1 VPQTP
6 SPAAPFLSISRR
18 AGLRAAG
25 VLGILITT
33 GGCAGTAPA
42 PSPAPV
48 ADIPALEQRV
58 ARAPDDAAAAVRLGA
73 AYREAGRLD
82 DARRVLEQAV
92 QRAPRDGNAALF
104 LGLTLEDQGD
114 FTGARAL
121 YERYARTGASPRV
134 RTQLRDRLALL
145 DHRAREAEVRAAVAQ
160 EARLANTP
168 PTPNSV
174 AVFPFVFGA
183 DDETLRPLERALAEF
198 MVTDLAATGQLTVL
212 ERARVQMLAD
222 EIALGASGRVD
233 AATAAR
239 GGRLLGAAHV
249 VQGHIGGGARA
260 LQLDARVARVT
271 PGGAEPAG
279 GAVEERG
286 AVDALFTMQK
296 ALALGVFQRLG
307 VQLTP
312 DQRERVERRPT
323 ENLQAV
329 LAYGRGLQAA
339 DAGDFDQAVRHFM
352 EAAALDPGFAAARAQ
367 AAQSSGAARAAT
379 VTTAQLA
386 AVAAAATAVDPL
398 AAVQSLVP
406 STGVRDPVAEALG
419 REGFRGEGAR
429 VELIF
434 RRP

>member
-1 VPQTP
+1 VSQTP
-6 SPAAPFLSISRR
+6 ASAASPSSIPRR
-18 AGLRAAG
+18 AWVRAG

-42 PSPAPV
+42 TSPAPG

-73 AYREAGRLD
+73 AYRDAGRLD

-114 FTGARAL
+114 FAGARAL
-121 YERYARTGASPRV
+121 YERYARTGASSRV
-134 RTQLRDRLALL
+134 RAQLRDRLLLL

-260 LQLDARVARVT
+260 LRLDARVARVT
-271 PGGAEPAG
+271 RVGGEPAG
-279 GAVEERG
+279 DAVQERG
-286 AVDALFTMQK
+286 ALDALFTMQK

-312 DQRERVERRPT
+312 AQRERVERRPT

-352 EAAALDPGFAAARAQ
+352 EAASLDPGFAAARAQ

-386 AVAAAATAVDPL
+386 AVAAAATAEDPL

-419 REGFRGEGAR
+419 REGFRGEGAS

-434 RRP
+434 RSP

>member
-1 VPQTP
+1 MPQTP
-6 SPAAPFLSISRR
+6 SSAAPFLSISRR
-18 AGLRAAG
+18 AGLRAAA

-42 PSPAPV
+42 ASPAPV

-58 ARAPDDAAAAVRLGA
+58 ARAPEDAAAAVRLGA
-73 AYREAGRLD
+73 AYRDAGRLD

-92 QRAPRDGNAALF
+92 RRAPRHGDAALF

-114 FTGARAL
+114 FAGARAL
-121 YERYARTGASPRV
+121 YERYARTGAAPRV
-134 RTQLRDRLALL
+134 RAQLRDRLALL
-145 DHRAREAEVRAAVAQ
+145 DRRAREAEVRAAVAQ
-160 EARLANTP
+160 EARLPSAP

-183 DDETLRPLERALAEF
+183 EDEALRPLERALAEF
-198 MVTDLAATGQLTVL
+198 MVTDLASTGQLTVL
-212 ERARVQMLAD
+212 ERARVQMLLD
-222 EIALGASGRVD
+222 EIALAEGGRVD
-233 AATAAR
+233 VATAAR
-239 GGRLLGAAHV
+239 GGRLLRAAHV
-249 VQGHIGGGARA
+249 VQGHIGGGGEA
-260 LQLDARVARVT
+260 LRLEARVARVT
-271 PGGAEPAG
+271 PVGGEPAG
-279 GAVEERG
+279 GAVQERG
-286 AVDALFTMQK
+286 ALAALFTMQK

-386 AVAAAATAVDPL
+386 AVAAAAAAEDPL

-406 STGVRDPVAEALG
+406 STGVRDPVSEALG
-419 REGFRGEGAR
+419 QEGFGGQNAT